1 MQAKLLKMAKGSSGE
16 STGGSHQAQVE
27 ASPHMSVARSQATA
41 TTASPA
47 RELGSSEKA
56 SGRAITPRYEEKAGG
71 TLQEKHAFYDEII
84 CNAQNFI
91 TFTKD
96 K

>member
-41 TTASPA
+41 TTVSPA
-47 RELGSSEKA
+47 RGARELRKGERTSNYPKI
-56 SGRAITPRYEEKAGG
+56 RRKGG
-71 TLQEKHAFYDEII
+71 WNTTRKTCLL
-84 CNAQNFI
+84 
-91 TFTKD
+91 
-96 K
+96 